1 MRFKG
6 LETFYDLVRRVVESF
21 GAFGLDYMFTGAL
34 AASYCGVCIGNASKE
49 LRSLR

>member
-1 MRFKG
+1 VRFKG